1 MSDAKPVVV
10 VTGCSKGGIGFA
22 LYVHAVSCLPR
33 PLASHVQNRG
43 SADAFATKGC
53 IIYATARR
61 IDAMEGLEHDNVR
74 MLAEGLERDGVV
86 DLAGRLA
93 RVVQR
98 DEVCR
103 RQRLLRDRIG
113 VIMLSSAEFSPQ

>member
-33 PLASHVQNRG
+33 PLASSHVHNRG

-53 IIYATARR
+53 IVYATARR

-74 MLAEGLERDGVV
+74 MLALDVTKDQNVKE
-86 DLAGRLA
+86 
-93 RVVQR
+93 VVQSIVAAEGHI
-98 DEVCR
+98 DV
-103 RQRLLRDRIG
+103 LVNNAG
-113 VIMLSSAEFSPQ
+113 KSAFFSSL